1 MLRFSYE
8 KLTNSWFY
16 GEWIVKIIAKVMI
29 LIIHFVL
36 HKKRRET
43 MKDDKKEKSEQRYM
57 ERIRLIKD
65 RVVNTR
71 PEMDLENAKI
81 MTESF
86 KETAGEPLCI
96 RKAKAFRRQCRE
108 KTVKIWDQELIVG
121 GGGNDNEATNEIAGE
136 MFTFIAN
143 EIESYRSKFGTMT
156 PGILPVS
163 GNTPFGLEVGAL
175 PSGRHAWKPLADG
188 VSPNGG
194 TDTEGPG
201 AVLKSVSHLPHDRF
215 VQGTLLNMKIE
226 PEMLNSEN
234 GIMQMMALLKSMCS
248 LGIFHVQFNVIDR
261 ETLLAAQER
270 PEEYR
275 GLLIRVAGYTAY
287 FTELGKDVQDEIIAR
302 TEQESLYG
310 CSVE

>member
-8 KLTNSWFY
+8 TLTNSWFY

-71 PEMDLENAKI
+71 PEMDLGNAKI

-121 GGGNDNEATNEIAGE
+121 GFGNDNEATNEIAGE

>member
-1 MLRFSYE
+1 
-8 KLTNSWFY
+8 
-16 GEWIVKIIAKVMI
+16 
-29 LIIHFVL
+29 
-36 HKKRRET
+36 
-43 MKDDKKEKSEQRYM
+43 
-57 ERIRLIKD
+57 
-65 RVVNTR
+65 
-71 PEMDLENAKI
+71 
-81 MTESF
+81 
-86 KETAGEPLCI
+86 
-96 RKAKAFRRQCRE
+96 
-108 KTVKIWDQELIVG
+108 
-121 GGGNDNEATNEIAGE
+121 
-136 MFTFIAN
+136 
-143 EIESYRSKFGTMT
+143 MT

-188 VSPNGG
+188 VSPNGR

-248 LGIFHVQFNVIDR
+248 LGIFHVRFNVIDR

-287 FTELGKDVQDEIIAR
+287 FTELGRMYRMRSLPGRNRNRYTAAVSNKRIKENLVKVDAEFAEDIHIRIPVIPTVNMNENNMKDTIKFLSNLKHIKDIELLPYHRLGLETYERLGRVYELKDVEIPDMEMLKKMAEVIRA
-302 TEQESLYG
+302 EDPEAAVKVKG
-310 CSVE
+310 E

>member
-1 MLRFSYE
+1 MF
-8 KLTNSWFY
+8 
-16 GEWIVKIIAKVMI
+16 
-29 LIIHFVL
+29 
-36 HKKRRET
+36 
-43 MKDDKKEKSEQRYM
+43 
-57 ERIRLIKD
+57 
-65 RVVNTR
+65 
-71 PEMDLENAKI
+71 
-81 MTESF
+81 
-86 KETAGEPLCI
+86 
-96 RKAKAFRRQCRE
+96 
-108 KTVKIWDQELIVG
+108 
-121 GGGNDNEATNEIAGE
+121 GNDNEATNEIAGE

-156 PGILPVS
+156 SGILP
-163 GNTPFGLEVGAL
+163 
-175 PSGRHAWKPLADG
+175 
-188 VSPNGG
+188 
-194 TDTEGPG
+194 DTEGPG

-248 LGIFHVQFNVIDR
+248 LGIFQVQFNVIDR

>member
-8 KLTNSWFY
+8 TLTNSWFY

-71 PEMDLENAKI
+71 PEMDLGNAKI

-86 KETAGEPLCI
+86 KETAALYQKSKGVP
-96 RKAKAFRRQCRE
+96 QTMQRE
-108 KTVKIWDQELIVG
+108 NGKDLGSGIDRG
-121 GGGNDNEATNEIAGE
+121 GFGNDNEATNEIAGE

>member
-1 MLRFSYE
+1 MF
-8 KLTNSWFY
+8 
-16 GEWIVKIIAKVMI
+16 
-29 LIIHFVL
+29 
-36 HKKRRET
+36 
-43 MKDDKKEKSEQRYM
+43 
-57 ERIRLIKD
+57 
-65 RVVNTR
+65 
-71 PEMDLENAKI
+71 
-81 MTESF
+81 
-86 KETAGEPLCI
+86 
-96 RKAKAFRRQCRE
+96 
-108 KTVKIWDQELIVG
+108 
-121 GGGNDNEATNEIAGE
+121 GNDNEATNEIAGE

-163 GNTPFGLEVGAL
+163 
-175 PSGRHAWKPLADG
+175 
-188 VSPNGG
+188 
-194 TDTEGPG
+194 G

-248 LGIFHVQFNVIDR
+248 LGIFQVQFNVIDR

-310 CSVE
+310 CSVG